1 MKLLQNCEIRNEL
14 LIGLGGTL
22 LLSAAGFVLLGA
34 AGWFVLLCGLALTA
48 LHFWFTCR
56 RYAEI
61 AALSQKIN
69 RILHGEERVLIAGSD
84 EGELS
89 ILYSEIVK
97 MTVRLSEQTDRLAD
111 EKMMLTDAI
120 ADIFHQIRTPLT
132 SINLGLTMLREKDV
146 PYERRVELARG
157 LLRQTERIRWLVET
171 LLKLSKIDA
180 GTARFTP
187 KEMPVS
193 ALLQKAAE
201 PLSIPMELKGVTL
214 TLAANDERV
223 TCDPSWTVEAI
234 GNLLKNALE
243 HTPSGGT
250 VRVEAVETPLYTQLL
265 LTDTGEGFDRADL
278 GHIFERYYKGKN
290 AAPDSIGIGLAFTRE
305 VLAAQGAT
313 ITAANR
319 AEGGAVFT
327 VRFYKAVI

>member
-1 MKLLQNCEIRNEL
+1 MKPLRNRDVRNEL
-14 LIGLGGTL
+14 LIGLAVTL
-22 LLSAAGFVLLGA
+22 LLSVAGFVLLGR
-34 AGWFVLLCGLALTA
+34 AGWFVLPCGLALTA
-48 LHFWFTCR
+48 LHVWFSSR
-56 RYAEI
+56 RYAAI
-61 AALSQKIN
+61 AALSQKID
-69 RILHGEERVLIAGSD
+69 RILHGEESVLIAGSH

-97 MTVRLSEQTDRLAD
+97 MTARLKEQTDCLAA
-111 EKMMLTDAI
+111 EKTMLTDAI

-132 SINLGLTMLREKDV
+132 SINLGLTMLRERDL

-180 GTARFTP
+180 GTAQFLP
-187 KEMPVS
+187 KEMAVS

-214 TLAANDERV
+214 VTAAQDERV

-234 GNLLKNALE
+234 GNLLKNAFE
-243 HTPSGGT
+243 HTPAGGT
-250 VRVEAVETPLYTQLL
+250 VRVEALETPLYTQLL
-265 LTDTGEGFDRADL
+265 LTDTGEGFDPSDL
-278 GHIFERYYKGKN
+278 GHIFERFYKGKN

-305 VLAAQGAT
+305 VLAAQGAA

-319 AEGGAVFT
+319 AEGGAKFT
-327 VRFYKAVI
+327 VRFYKTVI